1 MPPQNT
7 AEETAKG
14 AAVGASVGLGLWG
27 LVVPVV
33 NAIGFTASGISGG
46 STAAAMMS
54 AAAAANGGGVAAGS
68 TVAILQSVGAV
79 GLATPVGLGLVAAG
93 VLAGA
98 IGVGIK
104 TLISETEKS
113 KRHGKLADTS
123 EDEAEQVA
131 ENEPWLL
138 LEWLPYSAD
147 PTQTYFETEHQASDA
162 YNMSPILEKV
172 LLGPDRRCVQ
182 SSV

>member
-1 MPPQNT
+1 
-7 AEETAKG
+7 
-14 AAVGASVGLGLWG
+14 
-27 LVVPVV
+27 
-33 NAIGFTASGISGG
+33 
-46 STAAAMMS
+46 
-54 AAAAANGGGVAAGS
+54 
-68 TVAILQSVGAV
+68 V

-104 TLISETEKS
+104 TLISEAEKS

-172 LLGPDRRCVQ
+172 LLGPDRVSRVQ
-182 SSV
+182 CSGLYAQHSRTMHKTRWTDLWSTTPLVNEGRVVQYYVNSFFLSLSFSLSRLSQVFFHHGKPETTPLSILC